1 MHLLSLFFF
10 WRSQQSGALMPQ
22 SLSCFTLS
30 IIMNHHKSM
39 GSSFSGSVLFNVAE
53 WLGGR
58 ETALALHGK
67 SHAALSIALFNGS
80 IAIPT
85 PSCIRSLFP
94 YCYCTISY
102 LCGCPV
108 DVNAYSLCWQSEL
121 NSTQGGESGG
131 GGERRG
137 RKSVNDMQPG
147 VAEGPIK
154 PCMEAGWIQQ

>member
-1 MHLLSLFFF
+1 
-10 WRSQQSGALMPQ
+10 MPQ
-22 SLSCFTLS
+22 ILSCFTLC
-30 IIMNHHKSM
+30 IIMNHHKWM
-39 GSSFSGSVLFNVAE
+39 GSSFSGSVLFHVAE

-58 ETALALHGK
+58 ETVLALCGK
-67 SHAALSIALFNGS
+67 SHGALSIALFNGS

-85 PSCIRSLFP
+85 PSCRRSLFP

-108 DVNAYSLCWQSEL
+108 DVNAYSLCRQSEL
-121 NSTQGGESGG
+121 NSTQGGGSGG

-137 RKSVNDMQPG
+137 RKTVNDMQPG